1 MATLQDIAKQAGVS
15 VPTVSRI
22 LSPKNGVRVASA
34 KTERLVRQI
43 ASSLNYSPNASARAL
58 STRRTRNIGILWD
71 KRMDSPE
78 EAIFWSPVLRGVMA
92 GCKRAGYECMVSV
105 EDYQTPS
112 GFELPRGFRERFVD
126 GVIVTYPLGDTA
138 RQVQNK
144 LIESGIP
151 FVVIWASFAD
161 PNVWSV
167 DIDFNPGFRQA
178 LLHLYE
184 YGHRKIGYCVYP
196 HWQVGEYHASE
207 EFEKTVRKEF
217 GINLIPLAVDLTRH
231 SHKEEGR
238 NLAAKIISGEL
249 DITAMV
255 MGDLISIEAMR
266 CLAENRIRVPEDFSL
281 VGLSGTQVCE
291 YCTPRLSTLVS
302 PLVEIGEKAAS
313 LLVDDIKARPLGVKL
328 EPRHVTLSQG
338 FLARE
343 STGPVPAGVR
353 KSKP

>member
-1 MATLQDIAKQAGVS
+1 MTLQDIAKRAGVS

-22 LSPKNGVRVASA
+22 LNRKKGPRAASA
-34 KTERLVRQI
+34 TTEKRVRQI
-43 ASSLNYSPNASARAL
+43 ARELNYSPNASARAL
-58 STRRTRNIGILWD
+58 ITRKTRNIGILWD
-71 KRMDSPE
+71 KRMDSAE
-78 EAIFWSPVLRGVMA
+78 EAIFWSPVLRGLMA

-105 EDYQTPS
+105 EDYQTSS
-112 GFELPRGFRERFVD
+112 GFELPRGFRERSVD

-144 LIESGIP
+144 LVESDIP

-184 YGHRKIGYCVYP
+184 YGHRQIGYCVYP

-207 EFEKTVRKEF
+207 DLERQVRQEF
-217 GINLIPLAVDLTRH
+217 GISLVPLPVDLTRN
-231 SHKEEGR
+231 SHKQEGQ
-238 NLAAKIISGEL
+238 NLANRLISGEL
-249 DITAMV
+249 DITAMI
-255 MGDLISIEAMR
+255 MGDLISIEAVR
-266 CLAENRIRVPEDFSL
+266 CLSEHTIRVPEDFSV

-302 PLVEIGEKAAS
+302 PLVEVGEKAAS
-313 LLVDDIKARPLGVKL
+313 LLVDDIRARPLGVQL

-338 FLARE
+338 FTVRE
-343 STGPVPAGVR
+343 STGPVPVGER
-353 KSKP
+353 RTRS